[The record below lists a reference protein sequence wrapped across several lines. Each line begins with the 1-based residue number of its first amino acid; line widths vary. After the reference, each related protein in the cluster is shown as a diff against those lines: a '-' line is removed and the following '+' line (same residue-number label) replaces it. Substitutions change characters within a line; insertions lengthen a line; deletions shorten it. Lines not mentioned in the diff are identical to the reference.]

1 MATRIGGLSNFFGVG
16 PSTLGPSTAGNV
28 GTARPAPT
36 TTPSSNPAL
45 RAYSGRGGVADGFDT
60 APARAAR
67 GPNLTGAPA
76 PAARP
81 QLDAAAPAA
90 PTAPTAPAQPNGGAA
105 PAGQAPAGPQDPN
118 APKDP
123 NAAQDPKTPEDAV
136 KNLTDDQK
144 KAVDQ
149 QLKDLQNLPKDQQEK
164 KLEDMIK
171 ELEKT
176 NPELAKWLAK
186 ILEKLRRGEDISGDL
201 AGLSNALGGGGGG
214 GAPAGGPQGGGAPA
228 GGPQGGGAPQGGG
241 GGDGGG
247 GDGGGAAPAGGPQGG
262 GGGGGADGAGGAG
275 GAPQGGGDGG
285 GAGGAGGADGAGGAP
300 QGGDGAGGAGGPN
313 VGDPGQAQGLENA
326 VPGTGAAQGLMVDPR
341 LQGAIDQIARD
352 PEGAKLLQAAKE
364 QGLKSIT
371 VNPGLNPGG
380 GPVGTQGVTKNLGN
394 GTQAI
399 EIANP
404 NSPDLIHT
412 LGHELGHAAT
422 SRDGDSWTEEQTV
435 DRIGDRIQQRLTGRG
450 SGYHL
455 DPNAYRNLPN
465 DNGVRDS
472 LRRIGINP

>member
-1 MATRIGGLSNFFGVG
+1 MATRIGGLSSFFGVG
-16 PSTLGPSTAGNV
+16 PSPSVAPATGGNV
-28 GTARPAPT
+28 GAVKPAASPAK
-36 TTPSSNPAL
+36 SNPAL
-45 RAYSGRGGVADGFDT
+45 AAYSGRGGADGFDA
-60 APARAAR
+60 APRAVR

-76 PAARP
+76 QAARP
-81 QLDAAAPAA
+81 QLDA
-90 PTAPTAPAQPNGGAA
+90 TAPAA
-105 PAGQAPAGPQDPN
+105 PAGQAPAGQAPAGAQDPN
-118 APKDP
+118 AP
-123 NAAQDPKTPEDAV
+123 NAAQDPKTPEEAV

-164 KLEDMIK
+164 KLEDLIK
-171 ELEKT
+171 QLEKT
-176 NPELAKWLAK
+176 NPELAKYLLK
-186 ILEKLRRGEDISGDL
+186 ILDKLRRGEDITGDL
-201 AGLSNALGGGGGG
+201 AGLSNALGGGGG
-214 GAPAGGPQGGGAPA
+214 APQGGGAPA

-241 GGDGGG
+241 DGGG
-247 GDGGGAAPAGGPQGG
+247 GAPQGGGEAAAPQGG
-262 GGGGGADGAGGAG
+262 GG
-275 GAPQGGGDGG
+275 GGGDGG
-285 GAGGAGGADGAGGAP
+285 GAGGAGGADGGGGAGGAGGAP
-300 QGGDGAGGAGGPN
+300 QGGGGADGAGGAGEAGN
-313 VGDPGQAQGLENA
+313 PGQAEGLQNA
-326 VPGTGAAQGLMVDPR
+326 VPGTGAAEGLMVDPR
-341 LQGAIDQIARD
+341 LQGAIDKIASD
-352 PEGAKLLQAAKE
+352 PEGAKLLQAAKA

-380 GPVGTQGVTKNLGN
+380 GPVGTQGVTKQLGN
-394 GTQAI
+394 GSQAI

-422 SRDGDSWTEEQTV
+422 SQDGDSWTEEQTV

-455 DPNAYRNLPN
+455 DENAYRNLPR